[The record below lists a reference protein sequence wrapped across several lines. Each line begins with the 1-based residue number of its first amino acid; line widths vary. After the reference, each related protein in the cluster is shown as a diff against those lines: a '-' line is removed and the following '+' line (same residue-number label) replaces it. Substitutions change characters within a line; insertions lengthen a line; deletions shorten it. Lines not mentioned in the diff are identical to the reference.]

1 VSGNH
6 GRNSQQPS
14 SGELNSIQVSTPQ
27 QSSKPFIAPSGTPIK
42 KSPPIADIVEDKI
55 FEKKEII
62 PVVTIEQPTITETSE
77 KLMEEEPQEVSSV
90 EVESLLNSSSVEEE
104 GELDLNQFSNV
115 WNQLFEKIFSN
126 IPTIYFPLKGIVP
139 EVKDRIIQVRLK
151 NELQKEHFEPK
162 VRDILAFL
170 RTNLSDTFE
179 DISIH
184 VDETYV
190 ARKIIYDS
198 VDKLKNLSEQNPN
211 FEQFKSILD
220 LKIKE

>member
-1 VSGNH
+1 MSGNH
-6 GRNSQQPS
+6 GRNSQQPP

-27 QSSKPFIAPSGTPIK
+27 QSSKPFVAPSGTPIK

-62 PVVTIEQPTITETSE
+62 PIVTIEQPKILETSD
-77 KLMEEEPQEVSSV
+77 KVMEEEPREVST
-90 EVESLLNSSSVEEE
+90 VEEDSLSDSSMME
-104 GELDLNQFSNV
+104 DEVELDLNQFSNV
-115 WNQLFEKIFSN
+115 WNQLFEEIFSN

-139 EVKDRIIQVRLK
+139 EVKDKIIQVKLK

-162 VRDILAFL
+162 VRDILAYL
-170 RTNLSDTFE
+170 RSNLSDVFE

>member
-1 VSGNH
+1 M
-6 GRNSQQPS
+6 
-14 SGELNSIQVSTPQ
+14 ELNSIQVSTPQ
-27 QSSKPFIAPSGTPIK
+27 QSSKPFVAPSGIPIK

-55 FEKKEII
+55 FEKKETI
-62 PVVTIEQPTITETSE
+62 PVVAIEQPKITEKTE
-77 KLMEEEPQEVSSV
+77 KLMAVELSEVADVEEQTVPDLSPAEEEV
-90 EVESLLNSSSVEEE
+90 
-104 GELDLNQFSNV
+104 ELDLNQFSNA
-115 WNQLFEKIFSN
+115 WNQLFEEIFCN

-139 EVKDRIIQVRLK
+139 EVKDRIIHVRLK

-162 VRDILAFL
+162 VKDILAYL
-170 RTNLSDTFE
+170 RTNLSDAFD